1 MIQVMKKK
9 VITNTVSKK
18 TDLRVLSACLQKAVN
33 SRSECTIK
41 MTLHHILSLLFSFAP
56 LKN

>member
-9 VITNTVSKK
+9 VITVTVSKK
-18 TDLRVLSACLQKAVN
+18 TDLRVLSAGLQKALD
-33 SRSECTIK
+33 SECTIK
-41 MTLHHILSLLFSFAP
+41 MTLHHILSLLFSFAS